1 MKGLMSK
8 KIAIAGKGGV
18 GKTTTSGLIIRALI
32 NAGKGTVLALDA
44 DPNSNLN
51 EVLGVEVSSTIGKI
65 REDLKKDAPSMAGG
79 IFKDKMVEMN
89 IHQALIEGSSFD
101 LLVMGRGEG
110 PGCYCAANNLFKT
123 YIDRLQG
130 NYGWVVMD
138 NEAGMEHLSRR
149 TTNDVDY
156 LFIISDPSPRGI
168 LTAARIR
175 DLAKE
180 MDISSGEVYLIVGR
194 VKGKLDRRLKDSI
207 EEKGLDLLGVINTDD
222 RIYDMDLEGNSVFDL
237 PGDSSSLERVREMLV
252 KAEILT

>member
-1 MKGLMSK
+1 MSK
-8 KIAIAGKGGV
+8 RIAIAGKGGV

-32 NAGKGTVLALDA
+32 DAGKGIVLALDA

-65 REDLKKDAPSMAGG
+65 REDLKKDAPKMTGG

-89 IHQALIEGSSFD
+89 IHQALVESSSFD

-110 PGCYCAANNLFKT
+110 PGCYCAANNLFKS

-149 TTNDVDY
+149 TTNNVDY
-156 LFIISDPSPRGI
+156 LLIISDPSPRGI
-168 LTAARIR
+168 VTAARIR
-175 DLAKE
+175 DLAAE
-180 MDISSGEVYLIVGR
+180 IDISAGQVYLIVGR
-194 VKGKLDRRLKDSI
+194 ANGKLDGRLEDSI
-207 EEKGLDLLGVINTDD
+207 KEKGLDLLGVINTDD
-222 RIYDMDLEGNSVFDL
+222 SIYDMDLEGSSVFDL
-237 PGDSSSLERVREMLV
+237 PDDNSSLEKVREML
-252 KAEILT
+252 KKTGILT

>member
-1 MKGLMSK
+1 MSK
-8 KIAIAGKGGV
+8 RIAIAGKGGV

-32 NAGKGTVLALDA
+32 DAGKGTVLALDA

-51 EVLGVEVSSTIGKI
+51 EVLGVEISSTIGKI
-65 REDLKKDAPSMAGG
+65 REDLKKDAPKMTGG

-89 IHQALIEGSSFD
+89 IHQALVEGSSFD

-110 PGCYCAANNLFKT
+110 PGCYCAANNLFKS

-149 TTNDVDY
+149 TTNNVDY
-156 LFIISDPSPRGI
+156 LLIVSDPSPRGI

-175 DLAKE
+175 DLAAE
-180 MDISSGEVYLIVGR
+180 IDISAAQVYLIVCR
-194 VKGKLDRRLKDSI
+194 ANGKLDGRLEDSI
-207 EEKGLDLLGVINTDD
+207 KGKGLDLLGVINTDD
-222 RIYDMDLEGNSVFDL
+222 SIYDMDLEGSSVFDL
-237 PGDSSSLERVREMLV
+237 PGDSSSFKKVREMLV
-252 KAEILT
+252 KVGILT

>member
-1 MKGLMSK
+1 MGR

-32 NAGKGTVLALDA
+32 DAGKKTVLALDA

-51 EVLGVEVSSTIGKI
+51 EVLGVEVEETIGKI
-65 REDLKKDAPSMAGG
+65 REDFKLNAPRLESG
-79 IFKDKMVEMN
+79 IYKDKMIEMN
-89 IHQALIEGSSFD
+89 VHQSLVEGKGFD

-110 PGCYCAANNLFKT
+110 PGCYCAANNLFKSF
-123 YIDRLQG
+123 IDKLQG

-149 TTNDVDY
+149 TTSDVDH

-175 DLAKE
+175 DLAGE
-180 MDISSGEVYLIVGR
+180 ISISAGEISLIVGR
-194 VKGKLDRRLKDSI
+194 VNGKLDPRLQESI
-207 EEKGLDLLGVINTDD
+207 RERGLDLLGTVAVDD
-222 RIYDMDLEGNSVFDL
+222 NIYEMDLENGSVFGL
-237 PGDSSSLERVREMLV
+237 PADSPSLVQVREMLKRAGV
-252 KAEILT
+252 LD

>member
-1 MKGLMSK
+1 MSK
-8 KIAIAGKGGV
+8 RIAIAGKGGV

-32 NAGKGTVLALDA
+32 DAGKGTVLALDA

-65 REDLKKDAPSMAGG
+65 REDLKKDAPKMTGG

-89 IHQALIEGSSFD
+89 IHQALVEGSSFD

-110 PGCYCAANNLFKT
+110 PGCYCAAYNLFKS
-123 YIDRLQG
+123 YIDILQG

-149 TTNDVDY
+149 TTNNVDY
-156 LFIISDPSPRGI
+156 LLIVSDPSPRGI

-175 DLAKE
+175 DLAAE
-180 MDISSGEVYLIVGR
+180 IDISAAQVYLIVCR
-194 VKGKLDRRLKDSI
+194 ANGKLDGRLEDSI
-207 EEKGLDLLGVINTDD
+207 KGKGLDLLGVINTDD
-222 RIYDMDLEGNSVFDL
+222 SIYDMDLEGSSVFDL
-237 PGDSSSLERVREMLV
+237 PGDSSSFEKVREMLV
-252 KAEILT
+252 KVGILT

>member
-1 MKGLMSK
+1 MSK

-32 NAGKGTVLALDA
+32 DAGKGTVLALDA

-51 EVLGVEVSSTIGKI
+51 EVLGVEISSTIGKI
-65 REDLKKDAPSMAGG
+65 REDLKKDAPRMTGG
-79 IFKDKMVEMN
+79 IFKDTMVEMN
-89 IHQALIEGSSFD
+89 IHQALAEGNSFD

-110 PGCYCAANNLFKT
+110 PGCYCAANNLFKI

-180 MDISSGEVYLIVGR
+180 IDISAGQVHLIVGR
-194 VKGKLDRRLKDSI
+194 ANGKLDERLEDNIK
-207 EEKGLDLLGVINTDD
+207 EKGLDLLGVINTDD
-222 RIYDMDLEGNSVFDL
+222 RIYDMDLEGSSVFDL
-237 PGDSSSLERVREMLV
+237 PEDASSLEKVREMLD
-252 KAEILT
+252 KAGIL

>member
-1 MKGLMSK
+1 MSK

-18 GKTTTSGLIIRALI
+18 GKTTTSGLIVRALI
-32 NAGKGTVLALDA
+32 DAGKGTVLALDA

-51 EVLGVEVSSTIGKI
+51 EVLGIEISSTIGKI
-65 REDLKKDAPSMAGG
+65 REDFKKAAPGMTGG

-89 IHQALIEGSSFD
+89 IHQALVEGSSFD

-110 PGCYCAANNLFKT
+110 PGCYCAANNLFKL
-123 YIDRLQG
+123 YIDKLQG

-149 TTNDVDY
+149 TTNNVDY

-180 MDISSGEVYLIVGR
+180 IDITAGRVYLVVGR
-194 VKGKLDRRLKDSI
+194 ANGKLDGRLEDSI
-207 EEKGLDLLGVINTDD
+207 KKKGLDLLGVINTDD
-222 RIYDMDLEGNSVFDL
+222 NIYDMDLEGNSVFDL
-237 PGDSSSLERVREMLV
+237 PDDNVSLEKVKEMLR
-252 KAEILT
+252 KISILE

>member
-1 MKGLMSK
+1 MSK

-32 NAGKGTVLALDA
+32 DAGKGTVLALDA

-65 REDLKKDAPSMAGG
+65 REDFKKDAPRMAGG

-89 IHQALIEGSSFD
+89 VHQALVEASSFD

-110 PGCYCAANNLFKT
+110 PGCYCAANNLFKS

-180 MDISSGEVYLIVGR
+180 IDITAGQVYLIMGR
-194 VKGKLDRRLKDSI
+194 VNGELDGRLEESI
-207 EEKGLDLLGVINTDD
+207 KEKRLDLLGVINTDES
-222 RIYDMDLEGNSVFDL
+222 IYDMDLEGSSVFDL
-237 PGDSSSLERVREMLV
+237 SGDCPSLEQTKEMLN
-252 KAEILT
+252 KIGILG

>member
-1 MKGLMSK
+1 MGA

-32 NAGKGTVLALDA
+32 DAGRGTVLALDA

-51 EVLGVEVSSTIGKI
+51 EVLGVEVEGTIGKI
-65 REDLKKDAPSMAGG
+65 REDFKVNASRLESG
-79 IFKDKMVEMN
+79 IYKDKMIEMN
-89 IHQALIEGSSFD
+89 VHQSLVEGKGFD

-110 PGCYCAANNLFKT
+110 PGCYCAANNLFKSF
-123 YIDRLQG
+123 IDKLQG

-149 TTNDVDY
+149 TTSDVDH

-168 LTAARIR
+168 LTAARIK

-180 MDISSGEVYLIVGR
+180 ISISAGEISLIVGR
-194 VKGKLDRRLKDSI
+194 VNGKLDPRLQESI
-207 EEKGLDLLGVINTDD
+207 RDKGLDLLGTVAVDD
-222 RIYDMDLEGNSVFDL
+222 NIYEMDLGNGSVFDL
-237 PGDSSSLERVREMLV
+237 PADSPALAQVRGMLK
-252 KAEILT
+252 KAGVLD